1 MKNEQHELD
10 LASQKKLMLHILL
23 SAIKEDSLVDA
34 DMESDFCY
42 ETWGDAAVWRQ
53 FHKDK
58 WK

>member
-42 ETWGDAAVWRQ
+42 ETWGDAAV
-53 FHKDK
+53 
-58 WK
+58 

>member
-10 LASQKKLMLHILL
+10 LASMLCILL

-42 ETWGDAAVWRQ
+42 EACRDADV
-53 FHKDK
+53 
-58 WK
+58 

>member
-23 SAIKEDSLVDA
+23 SAIKEDSLVVA

-42 ETWGDAAVWRQ
+42 EAWGDAAV
-53 FHKDK
+53 
-58 WK
+58 